1 MTDMMPATNLRKPS
15 TRTSLAIGSHHGQL
29 CAIAARS
36 YEVGDE
42 IVHLSGAL
50 VEKPTRFS
58 VQVGPNEHVDPPSG
72 AALEE
77 LIGEHTWRYMNHS
90 CQPNAAF
97 RGRTLI
103 AVRAIAVGDEVSFH
117 YAATEYEMAEPFTCH
132 CGASTCVG
140 TLQGYRYL
148 SKLQRQRIAPF
159 AQPHVLA
166 EAARED
172 RNSQA

>member
-1 MTDMMPATNLRKPS
+1 M
-15 TRTSLAIGSHHGQL
+15 
-29 CAIAARS
+29 
-36 YEVGDE
+36 
-42 IVHLSGAL
+42 
-50 VEKPTRFS
+50 
-58 VQVGPNEHVDPPSG
+58 
-72 AALEE
+72 
-77 LIGEHTWRYMNHS
+77 
-90 CQPNAAF
+90 
-97 RGRTLI
+97 
-103 AVRAIAVGDEVSFH
+103 RAIAVGDEVSFH